1 MLDDYTKAEFPLDL
15 EWKNGGRKVRLY
27 GAMGKRVF
35 GVSFRTYEVDGE
47 TFEELSQSLD
57 WDGQGIFGSDP
68 VQYSSMHLPPPPA
81 KVAARVA
88 ELQDQIASAQG
99 RLDGMP
105 DAPQE
110 WRTIDEKAIER
121 AKAQIASLQGD
132 A

>member
-15 EWKNGGRKVRLY
+15 EWKNGGCKVRLY
-27 GAMGKRVF
+27 GTMGGRVF
-35 GVSFRTYEVDGE
+35 GVAFFTYEVDGE

-68 VQYSSMHLPPPPA
+68 VQYQSMHLPPPPA
-81 KVAARVA
+81 KAAAHIA

-110 WRTIDEKAIER
+110 WRTIDEKAIEQ
-121 AKAQIASLQGD
+121 AKARIAHLQGD